1 MKNTTPA
8 TAGKLLSHDH
18 GTGLVTPAD
27 LEARAREIALINGRP
42 NPTTADRLQAKHE
55 FRGDNLP
62 PTIDEDSNSSRALT
76 RDPSEPTSNFGSE
89 TPNQEADDAQNNAER
104 MVIEGVE
111 EAQHEQMIAA
121 RRRQQ

>member
-1 MKNTTPA
+1 M
-8 TAGKLLSHDH
+8 
-18 GTGLVTPAD
+18 TPAD
-27 LEARAREIALINGRP
+27 LEARAKEIALINGRET
-42 NPTTADRLQAKHE
+42 PTTADRLQARHE

-62 PTIDEDSNSSRALT
+62 PPINENSNSSHAIT

-89 TPNQEADDAQNNAER
+89 TPNQEADDSQNNAER

-121 RRRQQ
+121 RRRHR